1 MEEKDRR
8 LIEKHIG
15 QDDELKKYVLQ
26 HQQFEKQLDELGT
39 KHFLSVEEELLQ
51 KKLKKLKL
59 AGRDKIE
66 SILKKYR
73 EAD

>member
-39 KHFLSVEEELLQ
+39 KHFCPSR
-51 KKLKKLKL
+51 KSCCRKN
-59 AGRDKIE
+59 
-66 SILKKYR
+66 
-73 EAD
+73 

>member
-39 KHFLSVEEELLQ
+39 KHFLSVEEELRQ

>member
-1 MEEKDRR
+1 MDEKDRI
-8 LIEKHIG
+8 LIEKHIVH
-15 QDDELKKYVLQ
+15 DEELKKYVLE
-26 HQQFEKQLDELGT
+26 HRLFEDQLDELGA
-39 KHFLSVEEELLQ
+39 KHFLTAEEELQQ

-73 EAD
+73 DTD